1 MMNTLLQDIRYGF
14 RMLKRKPMFTAIAVL
29 TLALGI
35 GANSAIF
42 TLVNTILLR
51 PLPVA
56 APDELVSLAVSGKN
70 DSLQAF
76 SYPTYRD
83 YRDRN
88 EVLSGLYATRLA
100 PMSLSR
106 DGNNERIWGVEVTG
120 NYFDILGVGA
130 VHGRTFRPEED
141 RTPLSHPVVVLSYE
155 SWQRRFGGDPATV
168 GQQILINGHN
178 FEIIGITPEGFSGT
192 DLVYTPEVWV
202 PMMMQE
208 WIEPGNAWLEARRTQ
223 NMFATGRLKPGVT
236 NEQAEASLNVLA
248 SQLAQ
253 EYPDTNEGQKITLMP
268 PGFILPRIR
277 GAVISFTI
285 VLMSIVALVL
295 LIACTNLASLLLA
308 RATERRKE
316 IAIRLSMGAS
326 RARLIRQLLT
336 ESLLLALA
344 GGAAGLIFAI
354 WIIDFVVALKP
365 PIDIPLWINL
375 RVDWRVLLFS
385 LLASLATSLLFG
397 LVPALQATKADI
409 VPALKDTASQ
419 AGHRRSWLR
428 SGLVVAQVAFSLF
441 LLIAAGLIVRALQQ
455 LQEIGPGF
463 DTRNGL
469 VMSFDLSLQGY
480 DQARGEQ
487 FHRQLKERVESLPG
501 VSSASYSDLFPLSLN
516 YSGSSFYVEG
526 ETIDRGAN
534 VPTAMVASI
543 GLDYFPTMGV
553 TLLTG
558 RDFTEKDDEKANP
571 VVIVNEAFVNRILP
585 NAASI
590 HDALGKRVKTSPEG
604 RLREIVGVAKD
615 GKYWTVGEAPQPFV
629 YFPLLQSYSPTTTL
643 IVRTNSD
650 AQSMIGA
657 IRSEVQKLD
666 ANLPLY
672 DVRTF
677 TEHVGVSLFPARI
690 AATLSSS
697 FGLLALILST
707 IGIYGVV
714 SYSVAQR
721 TREIGIRMALGA
733 QSVDVLRLIAG
744 RGMALAL
751 VGISIGIVI
760 AFAFTRFMES
770 LLYGVSAT
778 DPVTFAVI
786 TLLLAAVALAACYI
800 PARRATKVDPMVAL
814 RHE

>member
-1 MMNTLLQDIRYGF
+1 MNTLLQDLRYGF
-14 RMLKRKPMFTAIAVL
+14 RMLRRKPLFTLIAIL

-42 TLVNTILLR
+42 TLVNTVLLR
-51 PLPVA
+51 PLPVV
-56 APDELVSLAVSGKN
+56 APDELVSLSVSGKN

-76 SYPTYRD
+76 SYPNYRD

-88 EVLSGLYATRLA
+88 EVLSGLFATRMG

-106 DGNNERIWGVEVTG
+106 DGNNERIWGYAVTG
-120 NYFDILGVGA
+120 NYFDILGVSA
-130 VHGRTFRPEED
+130 ARGRTFLPEED
-141 RTPLSHPVVVLSYE
+141 RTPLSHPVAVISYD
-155 SWQRRFGGDPATV
+155 SWQRRFGGDPAIV
-168 GQQILINGHN
+168 GQQILINGHK
-178 FEIIGITPEGFSGT
+178 FEIVGVAPEGFSGT
-192 DLVYTPEVWV
+192 ELVYTPELWV
-202 PMMMQE
+202 PIMMQE
-208 WIEPGNAWLEARRTQ
+208 WIEPGNAWIEERRTQ
-223 NMFATGRLKPGVT
+223 NIFVTGRLKPGVT
-236 NEQAEASLNVLA
+236 TEQAEASLNVLA
-248 SQLAQ
+248 SQLAL
-253 EYPDTNEGQKITLMP
+253 EYPNTNEGQKITLMP
-268 PGFILPRIR
+268 PGFILPGLR

-285 VLMSIVALVL
+285 ILMSIVALVL

-308 RATERRKE
+308 RAAERRKE

-326 RARLIRQLLT
+326 RARLVRQLLT

-344 GGAAGLIFAI
+344 GGAAGFIFAI
-354 WIIDFVVALKP
+354 WIIDLIVALKP

-375 RVDWRVLLFS
+375 AIDWRVMMFS

-397 LVPALQATKADI
+397 LVPALQATKADL

-419 AGHRRSWLR
+419 AGHRRSRLR
-428 SGLVVAQVAFSLF
+428 NALVVAQVAFSLF
-441 LLIAAGLIVRALQQ
+441 LLITAGLVVRALQQ
-455 LQEIGPGF
+455 LQDMGPGF

-469 VMSFDLSLQGY
+469 VMSFDLGLQGY
-480 DQARGEQ
+480 DKARGEQ

-501 VSSASYSDLFPLSLN
+501 VSAASYADLFPLSIN
-516 YSGSSFYVEG
+516 YSSNSFYVEG

-543 GLDYFPTMGV
+543 GLDYFSTMGV
-553 TLLTG
+553 TVLAG
-558 RDFTEKDDEKANP
+558 RDFSERDDEKAKP

-585 NAASI
+585 NVGSI

-604 RLREIVGVAKD
+604 TLREIVGVAKD

-629 YFPLLQSYSPTTTL
+629 YYPLLQSYSSTTTL

-657 IRSEVQKLD
+657 IRGEVQRLD

-697 FGLLALILST
+697 FGVLALILST

-733 QSVDVLRLIAG
+733 QARDVLRLIAG

-751 VGISIGIVI
+751 IGITIGIVM
-760 AFAFTRFMES
+760 AFALTRFMES
-770 LLYGVSAT
+770 VLYGVSAT
-778 DPVTFAVI
+778 DPMTFAVI
-786 TLLLAAVALAACYI
+786 TLLLAFVALVACYI